1 MVALFSKGGEKVTAN
16 TIFDYVLA
24 LMFSGENE
32 KADTSI
38 QRQFIA
44 TLNILLAELFD
55 KENGMRE
62 KPLETVPI
70 ITNIND
76 KVDYDKKI
84 LALLPYGIAGTMLAE
99 DDPNIAAQ
107 YKNKYEELKASCI
120 TCEFVEVG
128 NEVQ

>member
-1 MVALFSKGGEKVTAN
+1 MAALFSERRVCMTAN
-16 TIFDYVLA
+16 ALFDYVLA

-62 KPLETVPI
+62 KPLEAVPVVA
-70 ITNIND
+70 TLSD
-76 KVDYDKKI
+76 KVDYNKKI

-99 DDPNIAAQ
+99 DDPNIAVQ
-107 YKNKYEELKASCI
+107 YKNKYEEMKAQCI
-120 TCEFVEVG
+120 VCEFVEVRD
-128 NEVQ
+128 ELS

>member
-1 MVALFSKGGEKVTAN
+1 MTAN
-16 TIFDYVLA
+16 ALFDYVLA

-62 KPLETVPI
+62 KPLEAVPVVA
-70 ITNIND
+70 TLSD
-76 KVDYDKKI
+76 KVDYNKKI

-99 DDPNIAAQ
+99 DDPNIAVQ
-107 YKNKYEELKASCI
+107 YKNKYEEMKAQCI
-120 TCEFVEVG
+120 VCEFVEVRD
-128 NEVQ
+128 ELS